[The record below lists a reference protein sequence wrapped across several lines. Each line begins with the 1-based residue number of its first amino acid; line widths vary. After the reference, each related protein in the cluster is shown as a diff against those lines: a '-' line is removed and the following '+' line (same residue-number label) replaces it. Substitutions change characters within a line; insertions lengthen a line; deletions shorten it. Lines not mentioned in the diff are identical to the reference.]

1 VSTARFRRA
10 GQLATA
16 DTGSIWLILGLH
28 VVSAASVGLNGT
40 VVKVGSATT
49 LNCTAGA
56 ECSEPRLHW
65 SFAAVGGRPTDDE
78 FLYLNNQC
86 GRSLPKCSVTLSDN
100 SRTSSLTI
108 NDIQLTDAGLY
119 KCAQCWKSASSKSQ
133 ALSVIGKN

>member
-16 DTGSIWLILGLH
+16 DAGSIWLILGLH

-49 LNCTAGA
+49 FNCTASA

-65 SFAAVGGRPTDDE
+65 SFAAVGDGDE
-78 FLYLNNQC
+78 AKYLNNRC
-86 GRSLPKCSVTLSDN
+86 GQSLPRCSVTLTDN
-100 SRTSSLTI
+100 NRTSSLTL

-119 KCAQCWKSASSKSQ
+119 YCAQCWDLRSPKSQ

>member
-1 VSTARFRRA
+1 
-10 GQLATA
+10 
-16 DTGSIWLILGLH
+16 

-49 LNCTAGA
+49 LNCTASA

-65 SFAAVGGRPTDDE
+65 KFAAVGGTYE
-78 FLYLNNQC
+78 LLYLNNRC
-86 GRSLPKCSVTLSDN
+86 GQSLPKCSITLSDN
-100 SRTSSLTI
+100 NRTSSLTL

-119 KCAQCWKSASSKSQ
+119 KCAQCWEPTSSKSQ